1 MFMPVQV
8 NSYIV
13 HNAYVESIKNLHD
26 KPVWQEAEKK
36 YCPEENV
43 KNIYT
48 QPLFY
53 ANLFCVFLF

>member
-1 MFMPVQV
+1 MLRALQIIMTNQFGKKRD
-8 NSYIV
+8 S
-13 HNAYVESIKNLHD
+13 LR
-26 KPVWQEAEKK
+26 KK

-53 ANLFCVFLF
+53 ANLFYVFLF